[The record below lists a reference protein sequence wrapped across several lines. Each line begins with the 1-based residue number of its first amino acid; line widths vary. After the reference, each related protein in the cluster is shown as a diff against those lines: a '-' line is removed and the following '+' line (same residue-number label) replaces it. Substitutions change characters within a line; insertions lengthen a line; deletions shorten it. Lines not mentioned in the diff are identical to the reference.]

1 MVTKK
6 LITSDSTTPKIRYYT
21 TLLNVSAR
29 KQQQSEQETWLTTP
43 VDEVMHKSIMSIF
56 LIHGAHVLR

>member
-1 MVTKK
+1 VVTKK
-6 LITSDSTTPKIRYYT
+6 LTTNDSTTPKIRYYT

-56 LIHGAHVLR
+56 